1 MEELRRQ
8 LREAAGAHRPDR
20 ARMLARVE
28 RAMAAPTG
36 GAPARRSASPASWLR
51 VTGATAA
58 VAGVLVAGGYAVA
71 SATRDV
77 KPAHATAPPAP
88 ADTDRARGVR
98 MRADGRVD
106 PHSNRYWAQ
115 SNITLKAREPLTALT
130 VELRVAQTGGVTH
143 TGSWRSLPERD
154 FTVSVREEAGALVF
168 RWSLR
173 AGRTVPAGQ
182 HVFAGQ
188 YNHAEGSRYAGGDT
202 YTASA
207 AAKPTGETSTL
218 RGGFAPPAPGLGMTR
233 CMPDPSPKYRLVVWG
248 RLAAVRPD
256 E

>member
-1 MEELRRQ
+1 MEELRGR
-8 LREAAGAHRPDR
+8 LREAADAHCPDR

-28 RAMAAPTG
+28 RAMAAPPA
-36 GAPARRSASPASWLR
+36 GAPARRTASPAAWLR
-51 VTGATAA
+51 VTGTTAA

-77 KPAHATAPPAP
+77 KPSQVTAPPAP
-88 ADTDRARGVR
+88 ADTDRARRVQLW
-98 MRADGRVD
+98 ADGRVD

-115 SNITLKAREPLTALT
+115 SNITLKTREPLTALT
-130 VELRVAQTGGVTH
+130 VELRVAQTGGVTD

-182 HVFAGQ
+182 HVFAAQ
-188 YNHAEGSRYAGGDT
+188 YNHAEGSRNAGGDT

-207 AAKPTGETSTL
+207 AAGPASERSTL
-218 RGGFAPPAPGLGMTR
+218 RGDFTDPAPGT
-233 CMPDPSPKYRLVVWG
+233 P
-248 RLAAVRPD
+248 
-256 E
+256 